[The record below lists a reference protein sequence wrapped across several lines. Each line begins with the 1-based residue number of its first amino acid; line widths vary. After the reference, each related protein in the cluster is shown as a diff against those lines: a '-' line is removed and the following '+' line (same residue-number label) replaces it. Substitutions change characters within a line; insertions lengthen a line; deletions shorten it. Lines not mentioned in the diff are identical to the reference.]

1 MIATMAALLRR
12 QGYAATGWRQVIAES
27 GTPWGSQAHHF
38 PGGKQQL
45 AAEAVAGAGTAYE
58 RMLRGALGSS
68 HPADAITAWA
78 GAAAAQLEASGWADG
93 CPVATVALEESA
105 SSEVLAAACSAA
117 FAGWRVALTESITAF
132 GAPPQ
137 EAASL
142 ATLVLAGIE
151 GGLLLARAAR
161 DPEPLR
167 TVGSELAATLR
178 LRLDPAPVPPA

>member
-1 MIATMAALLRR
+1 MIRTMAALLRR
-12 QGYAATGWRQVIAES
+12 QGYAATGWRQVISES

-45 AAEAVAGAGTAYE
+45 AAEAVTGAGAAYE

-78 GAAAAQLEASGWADG
+78 DLAAAQLEASGWADG
-93 CPVATVALEESA
+93 CPVATVALEEAARSDMLA
-105 SSEVLAAACSAA
+105 SACSAA
-117 FAGWRVALTESITAF
+117 FTGWQSVLTESIAAS
-132 GAPPQ
+132 GAPPA

-161 DPEPLR
+161 DPAPLR
-167 TVGSELAATLR
+167 TVGSELASVLR
-178 LRLDPAPVPPA
+178 LRLGG